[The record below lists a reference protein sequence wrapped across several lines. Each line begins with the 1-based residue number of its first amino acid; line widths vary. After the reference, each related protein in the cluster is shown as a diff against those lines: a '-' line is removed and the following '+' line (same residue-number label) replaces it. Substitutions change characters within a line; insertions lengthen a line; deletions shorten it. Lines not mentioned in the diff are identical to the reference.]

1 MAAALLQGDL
11 NAAWHFNPVVLVLG
25 PLIGVA
31 IGYQLLTWALESA
44 RLIKLPRLRM
54 SSVTLK
60 WLLRALAVL
69 LVVYGIARNLN

>member
-1 MAAALLQGDL
+1 MAAALLRGDL
-11 NAAWHFNPVVLVLG
+11 DAAWHFNPVVLVLG

-31 IGYQLLTWALESA
+31 IGYQMLTWALESA
-44 RLIKLPRLRM
+44 RLIKLPRLRI
-54 SSVTLK
+54 SPVTLK